1 MLSSPPRFKNETS
14 EDKLMRERSPSITQ
28 GSNMLL
34 ARKWDHMFYNE
45 HQRKLRKSHSHNLS
59 PIFIQLKNLII

>member
-45 HQRKLRKSHSHNLS
+45 HQRKLRKSHSQNLS
-59 PIFIQLKNLII
+59 PIFIQLKN